1 MEVTIL
7 ATGLFKTLHTLSLS
21 DAKSDRTF
29 YPLCDRL
36 LLRKRYYSYVRPVFL
51 SHAIAFCHAVA

>member
-29 YPLCDRL
+29 SLLCDRPQANRL
-36 LLRKRYYSYVRPVFL
+36 LIEWVHEAKL
-51 SHAIAFCHAVA
+51 SIGN